1 MAPGLLLLHF
11 DVSRTIIHNQIAVY
25 GSWLTSLRHEE
36 DLVERLL
43 EWTLRPE
50 IAVTHCFSLEQAA
63 EACRIADEGQSG
75 KVCVVME

>member
-1 MAPGLLLLHF
+1 MAPGWLLLHF

-25 GSWLTSLRHEE
+25 GSWLTSLRRVE
-36 DLVERLL
+36 DLIERLL
-43 EWTLRPE
+43 EWNLRPE
-50 IAVTHCFSLEQAA
+50 IVVTQCSSFEQAA